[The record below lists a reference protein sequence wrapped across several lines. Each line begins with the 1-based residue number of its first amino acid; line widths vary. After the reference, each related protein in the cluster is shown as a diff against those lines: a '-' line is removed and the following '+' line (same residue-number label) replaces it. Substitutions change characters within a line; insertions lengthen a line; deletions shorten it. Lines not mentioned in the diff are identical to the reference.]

1 MFVFYFGLFANIT
14 PPVVLSAFAGDG
26 IAGGAPMRTG
36 FQALRLSLAGFIVSF
51 LFVYN
56 PAMLMIDA
64 TDIAVNA
71 KEFTLPAWN
80 VILSITITSIACILA
95 LGAAVEGYF
104 KTSMNWFWRIFLG
117 VGALMMIVPETIT
130 DIVGTV

>member
-1 MFVFYFGLFANIT
+1 
-14 PPVVLSAFAGDG
+14 
-26 IAGGAPMRTG
+26 MRTG
-36 FQALRLSLAGFIVSF
+36 FQALRLSLAGFIVPF

-56 PAMLMIDA
+56 PAMLMIDT

-80 VILSITITSIACILA
+80 VILSITVTSIVGILA

-104 KTSMNWFWRIFLG
+104 KTAMNWFWRIFLG
-117 VGALMMIVPETIT
+117 VGALMMIVPEMIT
-130 DIVGTV
+130 DIAGTIMVIIAIGVNVIQARKENTISVKTS